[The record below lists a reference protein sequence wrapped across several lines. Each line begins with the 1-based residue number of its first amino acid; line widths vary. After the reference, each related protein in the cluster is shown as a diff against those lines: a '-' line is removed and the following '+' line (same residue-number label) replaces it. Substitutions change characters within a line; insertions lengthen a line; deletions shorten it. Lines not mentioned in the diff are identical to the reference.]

1 MAFFNNNRST
11 LAAYAMLPLA
21 AMVST
26 ASFAQTWKINLRD
39 ADLTAFINEVA
50 DITGKSFAVDPRVRG
65 NVTVISNKALNKT
78 EVYDLF
84 LGVLNVNGVVAI
96 PSGNTIKL
104 VPDSNVKSSGIPYDA
119 RHRASGD
126 QIVTRVIWLDNTNA
140 NDLIPA
146 LRPLMPQFAH
156 LSAVAGT
163 NALIVSDRASNIYQ
177 LETIIRN
184 LDGTGQNDIEAVT
197 LQSSQAEEMIG
208 LLEAMSSTGASK
220 DPKGSRIRLIA
231 DNRTNRIIIKGDTA
245 TRKRIRQMIETLD
258 VPAADRLGGLK
269 VFRLKYA
276 SAKNLSEILQGLV
289 TGQAVSSNNNSA
301 NSNNNST
308 SNLLNGTSD
317 NQSLTANNNTSSGIN
332 LNSNNNSNNQN
343 SISSFNAN
351 GVSIIADATQNALV
365 VKADPQLMREIESAI
380 QQLDIRRQQV
390 LIEAAIIE
398 VEGSDADQLGVQW
411 ALGDISS
418 GIGLINFDNF
428 GSSLKNIAAGYLTG
442 GAAGAGSAVGAGTSL
457 VLGDYREGSDG
468 SRKLYG
474 AMIQALKEKTKSN
487 LLSTPSIVTMDNEE
501 AYIVVGE
508 NVPFVTGSV
517 STGAAGVANPYTTI
531 ERKDVGVT
539 LKVVPH
545 IGDGGSVRLEVEQ
558 EVSDVKTNKGEAS
571 DLVTSKRAI
580 KTSILAEHGQTI
592 VLGGLI
598 SDNTQHGRQSVPGL
612 GSIPVLGKLF
622 SSEGKSNVKR
632 NLLIF
637 IHPTIVG
644 NSADVK
650 KMSQQRYNQLYS
662 LQLALD
668 TDGNFA
674 KLPESVE
681 DIYQQR
687 IPVSK
692 GVAPAPVQ
700 PAPVAQPQV
709 TQPVVTTPVAIEPP
723 VKRQTIAVPNGSRQT
738 SSNYHVLP
746 TQPQST
752 KKVTVAQSTH
762 TMNVKVNESVLVREI
777 QQSVVQKID
786 QPMVVAGLSRSFQL
800 DEASASANRMND
812 HKDEYRTIH
821 LNPEN
826 LLAFQKNQPFTQST
840 PSCQNG
846 NGYSLCYD

>member
-1 MAFFNNNRST
+1 MALFNNNRSAWACCV
-11 LAAYAMLPLA
+11 AAPLVAMI
-21 AMVST
+21 ST
-26 ASFAQTWKINLRD
+26 AGYAQTWKINLRD

-50 DITGKSFAVDPRVRG
+50 DITGKNFAVDPRVRG
-65 NVTVISNKALNKT
+65 NVTVISNKALNKN

-119 RHRASGD
+119 RSRASGD
-126 QIVTRVIWLDNTNA
+126 QIVTRVLWLENTNP

-156 LSAVAGT
+156 LAAVPGT
-163 NALIVSDRASNIYQ
+163 NALIVSDRANNIYQ

-184 LDGTGQNDIEAVT
+184 LDGTGQNDIEAVS
-197 LQSSQAEEMIG
+197 LQSSQAEEMIE
-208 LLEAMSSTGASK
+208 LIESMTATGAAK
-220 DPKGSRIRLIA
+220 DVRGSRVRVIA
-231 DNRTNRIIIKGDTA
+231 DTRTNRIIIKGDPT
-245 TRKRIRQMIETLD
+245 TRKRVRQIIETLD

-276 SAKNLSEILQGLV
+276 SAKNLAEILQGLV
-289 TGQAVSSNNNSA
+289 TGQAVSSNANASSTSSNSSLLNSGSNLNNSS
-301 NSNNNST
+301 NSST
-308 SNLLNGTSD
+308 NGS
-317 NQSLTANNNTSSGIN
+317 NTSSGIQ
-332 LNSNNNSNNQN
+332 LNTGMNTEQAG
-343 SISSFNAN
+343 ISSFSAN
-351 GVSIIADATQNALV
+351 GVSIIADATQNSLV

-380 QQLDIRRQQV
+380 NQLDIRRKQV

-398 VEGSDADQLGVQW
+398 VEGTDADQLGVQW

-428 GSSLKNIAAGYLTG
+428 GASLKNVAAGYLTG
-442 GAAGAGSAVGAGTSL
+442 GGAGAASAVGAGTSL

-468 SRKLYG
+468 SRRLYG
-474 AMIQALKEKTKSN
+474 ALIQALKETTKSN

-517 STGAAGVANPYTTI
+517 STGVSGVANPYTTI

-545 IGDGGSVRLEVEQ
+545 IGEDGTVRLEVEQ
-558 EVSDVKTNKGEAS
+558 EVSDVKASKGQAQ

-598 SDNTQHGRQSVPGL
+598 SDNTSYGRQAVPGL
-612 GSIPVLGKLF
+612 GAIPGIGRLF
-622 SSEGKSNVKR
+622 RSEGKSNQKR

-644 NSADVK
+644 DKNEVSK
-650 KMSQQRYNQLYS
+650 LTQKRYSQLYS

-668 TDGNFA
+668 SDGNFA
-674 KLPESVE
+674 KLPDQV
-681 DIYQQR
+681 DDVYQQR

-692 GVAPAPVQ
+692 TPLQNSPYQTVPTAPV
-700 PAPVAQPQV
+700 PARPAAA
-709 TQPVVTTPVAIEPP
+709 VVTPMAIEPALQSQP
-723 VKRQTIAVPNGSRQT
+723 VQQVEKSQNT
-738 SSNYHVLP
+738 
-746 TQPQST
+746 
-752 KKVTVAQSTH
+752 VTTTTLRPKS
-762 TMNVKVNESVLVREI
+762 
-777 QQSVVQKID
+777 
-786 QPMVVAGLSRSFQL
+786 
-800 DEASASANRMND
+800 
-812 HKDEYRTIH
+812 
-821 LNPEN
+821 
-826 LLAFQKNQPFTQST
+826 
-840 PSCQNG
+840 
-846 NGYSLCYD
+846 